1 MVKRPYDA
9 SRRKASA
16 RQTRRAIL
24 DAAAELFVEPG
35 YGGTRMADI
44 AEAAGVAVPT
54 ITAHFGS
61 KKGLLSAVLDVSIA
75 GDDEPVAMAGRSF
88 VDDIAALPAARDKLG
103 RYADELWATMGRVA
117 GVLLALESAAAVDS
131 DAAAILAKNADERLA
146 AMTMF
151 GAGLAATGE
160 VRPELSRD
168 AVVSIL
174 VLAMDVR
181 NYDWL
186 VRRRGFDAA
195 AFRDWYVGS
204 VAGAILTAERGESA
218 G

>member
-1 MVKRPYDA
+1 MVKRSYDA
-9 SRRKASA
+9 SRRRASA

-35 YGGTRMADI
+35 YAGARMADV

-54 ITAHFGS
+54 IAAHFGS
-61 KKGLLSAVLDVSIA
+61 KKGLLSAVLDVTIA
-75 GDDEPVAMAGRSF
+75 GDDEPVPMAGRSF
-88 VDDIAALPAARDKLG
+88 VADINALPEARAKLG
-103 RYADELWATMGRVA
+103 RYADELWLTMDRVA
-117 GVLLALESAAAVDS
+117 GVLLALESAAAVDA
-131 DAAAILAKNADERLA
+131 DAAAILAKNSDERLS

-151 GAGLAATGE
+151 AAGLLATGE
-160 VRPELSRD
+160 VRPDLGRD
-168 AVVSIL
+168 AVVSVL

-204 VAGAILTAERGESA
+204 VAGAILGPA

>member
-1 MVKRPYDA
+1 MVKRPYDG
-9 SRRKASA
+9 SKRQASA
-16 RQTRRAIL
+16 RRTRRAIL

-35 YGGTRMADI
+35 YAGARMADV
-44 AEAAGVAVPT
+44 AAVAGVAVPT

-75 GDDEPVAMAGRSF
+75 GDDEPVPMSGRTF
-88 VDDIAALPAARDKLG
+88 VDDINALPGARDKLG

-117 GVLLALESAAAVDS
+117 GVLLALERAAAVDA
-131 DAAAILAKNADERLA
+131 DAAVILAKNSAERLT

-151 GAGLAATGE
+151 AAGLIATGE
-160 VRPELSRD
+160 VRPDLRRD
-168 AVVSIL
+168 AVVSVL

-186 VRRRGFDAA
+186 VRRRGFGAA
-195 AFRDWYVGS
+195 DFRAWYVGS
-204 VAGAILTAERGESA
+204 VAGAILGTQP
-218 G
+218 

>member
-9 SRRKASA
+9 SKRQASA
-16 RQTRRAIL
+16 RRTRRAIL

-35 YGGTRMADI
+35 YAGARMVDVA
-44 AEAAGVAVPT
+44 AVAGVAVPT

-75 GDDEPVAMAGRSF
+75 GDDDPVPMSGRSF
-88 VDDIAALPAARDKLG
+88 VDDINALPAAREKLG
-103 RYADELWATMGRVA
+103 RYADELWLTMDRVA
-117 GVLLALESAAAVDS
+117 GVLLALERAAAVDA
-131 DAAAILAKNADERLA
+131 DAAAILAKNSTERLA

-151 GAGLAATGE
+151 AAGLVATGE
-160 VRPELSRD
+160 VRRDLSRD
-168 AVVSIL
+168 DVVSML

-186 VRRRGFDAA
+186 VRRRGFGVAD
-195 AFRDWYVGS
+195 FRRWYVGS
-204 VAGAILTAERGESA
+204 VAGAILGTQP
-218 G
+218 